1 MDNKVHTR
9 YSHQLLDMLFGDF
22 KMFLLEGKNQNSYL
36 MLRRPTTPSP
46 PLHRPSPQQHPPQVS
61 LPLLLSYNLCD
72 FLVWKPSQADTL
84 TEPNVSVLS

>member
-22 KMFLLEGKNQNSYL
+22 KMFLLEGKNQNSYI
-36 MLRRPTTPSP
+36 MLR
-46 PLHRPSPQQHPPQVS
+46 RPSPQQHPPQVS